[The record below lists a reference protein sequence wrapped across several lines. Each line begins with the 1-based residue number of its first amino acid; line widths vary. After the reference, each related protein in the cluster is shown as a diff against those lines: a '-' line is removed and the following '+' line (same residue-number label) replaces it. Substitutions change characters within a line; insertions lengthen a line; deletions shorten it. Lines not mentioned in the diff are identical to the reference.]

1 MLVACVQELYK
12 RDRRADCAVRTEPS
26 TLTRGG
32 KTKSA
37 KEKNI
42 RWFNYLKIPHPIS
55 HTRGSG
61 RVLVSRTPQTF
72 FAGCVNMITCSGCP
86 KRNPSHN
93 LHFIPHPRWLIGLL
107 SFVES
112 GATAVG
118 VASIA
123 IVLVR
128 CGKKRRLYSGAA
140 PQNLMW
146 VRPAVCCSGS
156 PCWISPASWPLG
168 ASSACYASWSPPRW
182 RRWACPCRLSGSPTG
197 SRSSDWTTPRPGTL
211 CSCSA
216 AAGCRGE
223 ESEEKKIEFKSN
235 IKLIN
240 KGQMFSKNKHCL

>member
-1 MLVACVQELYK
+1 MRTGTVQAWQENWLCCENWAIHINSGRK
-12 RDRRADCAVRTEPS
+12 NEVCKGKKHSVIQLSKNSTCNFPHKGKWADHAS
-26 TLTRGG
+26 
-32 KTKSA
+32 
-37 KEKNI
+37 
-42 RWFNYLKIPHPIS
+42 
-55 HTRGSG
+55 GSG

-223 ESEEKKIEFKSN
+223 IRRKKN
-235 IKLIN
+235 RV
-240 KGQMFSKNKHCL
+240 